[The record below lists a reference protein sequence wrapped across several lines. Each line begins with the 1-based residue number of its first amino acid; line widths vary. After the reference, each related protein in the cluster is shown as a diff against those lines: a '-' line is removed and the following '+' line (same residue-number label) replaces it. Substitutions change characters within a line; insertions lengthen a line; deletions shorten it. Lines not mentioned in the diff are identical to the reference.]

1 MSCQH
6 KGVHAHFRSLAPRC
20 HLRIVGCCAEAAV
33 VGGTTTRRR
42 AASRLAAAFHLSRS
56 LFFISVFP
64 LRRALPPTHPTV
76 PLSSRPSPSRPFLLS
91 RSRSPLL
98 AYLAPLSRARLD
110 IPSVPSFLHL
120 ARLSPVPSLSLSL
133 SPRHPFFLLSHRRHP
148 SAATADDHATRFFF
162 SSSSFLPVATDS
174 RSCLVLFLLSLG
186 FSLSL
191 SCFPFPS
198 PPLLFPPHFRNPA
211 ISYPVPFSSLAVLL
225 SFPFDVD
232 AFLSSSQPPLLPSS
246 SPSSSPLLPRSDTP
260 THHAGEIKMAVSMFR
275 ESSLWQPWIYLSVTH
290 RSNPSYPWMTILIC
304 ARILSPSLLFS
315 PSLSSPLIFF
325 FVYRL

>member
-56 LFFISVFP
+56 LFLSPSSPSV
-64 LRRALPPTHPTV
+64 ALPLQRTLPFP
-76 PLSSRPSPSRPFLLS
+76 SRADRRRRPFLLS
-91 RSRSPLL
+91 RSHSPLL

-120 ARLSPVPSLSLSL
+120 ARRFSPVLSLFLSL
-133 SPRHPFFLLSHRRHP
+133 RHPFFFLSHRRHP
-148 SAATADDHATRFFF
+148 SADDHATRFFS
-162 SSSSFLPVATDS
+162 SSSSFLPVAADS
-174 RSCLVLFLLSLG
+174 RSRLVLFFLSRSFSLLLSLPLLFSSHPIFVTLLSHARSPFPPSLS

-191 SCFPFPS
+191 RRRR
-198 PPLLFPPHFRNPA
+198 L
-211 ISYPVPFSSLAVLL
+211 
-225 SFPFDVD
+225 
-232 AFLSSSQPPLLPSS
+232 FLSSSQPPLLSSS

-260 THHAGEIKMAVSMFR
+260 THHAGEIKMAVSVFR
-275 ESSLWQPWIYLSVTH
+275 ESSL
-290 RSNPSYPWMTILIC
+290 
-304 ARILSPSLLFS
+304 
-315 PSLSSPLIFF
+315 
-325 FVYRL
+325 